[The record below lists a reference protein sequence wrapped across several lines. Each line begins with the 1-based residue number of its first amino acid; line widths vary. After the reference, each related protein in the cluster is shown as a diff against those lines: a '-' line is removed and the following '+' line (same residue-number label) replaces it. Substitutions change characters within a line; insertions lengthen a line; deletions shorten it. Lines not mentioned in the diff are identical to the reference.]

1 VLWRKIKSISLVM
14 QMPLDKLEN
23 LVKIRQLKHEAPD
36 QNEFDGMVAS
46 AEIRLNDVK
55 LGGLSLDSKFTLA
68 YGAAHALSLAAMRW
82 HGYRSENRYLVFQC
96 LEHTLGLETVKWR
109 VLDQC
114 HKRRN
119 IAEYEGHLEIDSQL
133 LDELI
138 KITAEI
144 LELVKDLG
152 NV

>member
-1 VLWRKIKSISLVM
+1 
-14 QMPLDKLEN
+14 MPLDKLDN
-23 LVKIRQLKHEAPD
+23 LVKIGQLKLELSD
-36 QNEFDGMVAS
+36 KNEFDGMVTS
-46 AEIRLNDVK
+46 AEIRLNDAK
-55 LGGLSLDSKFTLA
+55 LGGLSQDGKFTLA

-96 LEHTLGLETVKWR
+96 LEQTLGLETAKWR

-133 LDELI
+133 LNELI
-138 KITAEI
+138 EITTELLA
-144 LELVKDLG
+144 LVKELDDI
-152 NV
+152 

>member
-1 VLWRKIKSISLVM
+1 
-14 QMPLDKLEN
+14 MPLDKLEN
-23 LVKIRQLKHEAPD
+23 LVKIGQLKHEPPD

-46 AEIRLNDVK
+46 AEIRLNDAK
-55 LGGLSLDSKFTLA
+55 LGGLSQDGKFTLA

-96 LEHTLGLETVKWR
+96 LEQTLGLETTKWR

-119 IAEYEGHLEIDSQL
+119 VAEYEGHLEIDAQL
-133 LDELI
+133 LNELI
-138 KITAEI
+138 EI
-144 LELVKDLG
+144 STELLELVKNLEKG
-152 NV
+152 

>member
-1 VLWRKIKSISLVM
+1 
-14 QMPLDKLEN
+14 MPLEKLDN
-23 LVKIRQLKHEAPD
+23 LVKIGQLKHEAPD
-36 QNEFDGMVAS
+36 QNEFNGMVSS
-46 AEIRLNDVK
+46 AEIRLHDAK
-55 LGGLSLDSKFTLA
+55 LAGLSEESKFSLA
-68 YGAAHALSLAAMRW
+68 YSAAHALSLAAMRW

-96 LEHTLGLETVKWR
+96 LEQTIGLEAEKWR

-138 KITAEI
+138 EITAEL
-144 LELVKDLG
+144 LELVSKLG
-152 NV
+152 KVGT